1 MPPFTKQAAKEFH
14 DPLQMDEIESRLQTA
29 QAHLR
34 GAMEW
39 IAKAME
45 ENQRRLDLKDIAKRD
60 YPQPNDWAVIVP
72 VESAYLASFGPNETV
87 GEKFDRILGA
97 PVKEHRRVADADE
110 LRAAGIGTVEP
121 RHPMQAEADRIIGT
135 ELHPLAGP
143 ESRL

>member
-1 MPPFTKQAAKEFH
+1 
-14 DPLQMDEIESRLQTA
+14 MDEIESRLQTA

-97 PVKEHRRVADADE
+97 PVKEHRRVASADE
-110 LRAAGIGTVEP
+110 ICTVETRYYTDANGNKWEVWSEP
-121 RHPMQAEADRIIGT
+121 RHPMQAEADRIIST
-135 ELHPLAGP
+135 ELHPLSP
-143 ESRL
+143 EDRL